1 MRDIKRGMKF
11 RYKSKW
17 GDDYYSGVV
26 ESILTLGNDP
36 SFLSTNGIMY
46 KISEVEWLDEIR
58 EEKLKELGI

>member
-1 MRDIKRGMKF
+1 MLFILPLNKRLVSNLPTTK
-11 RYKSKW
+11 
-17 GDDYYSGVV
+17 V

-36 SFLSTNGIMY
+36 EFLSTNGIMY